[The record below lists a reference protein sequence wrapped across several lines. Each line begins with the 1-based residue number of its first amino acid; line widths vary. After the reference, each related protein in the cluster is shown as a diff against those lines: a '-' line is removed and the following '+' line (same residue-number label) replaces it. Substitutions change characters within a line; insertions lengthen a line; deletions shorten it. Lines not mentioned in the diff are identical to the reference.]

1 MRVGFNRFICCASV
15 LILQCALLPIYS
27 IAADETEAEKSE
39 VKFTAVEENNS
50 AIPSLQANPSQT
62 VDPLLSSSPH
72 QRSDDVQSN
81 AEIYDLSGHMSLSE
95 LVGRSEI
102 SVQADDNSQFVSHL
116 IEYQISGDEFASQV
130 GEANLAESI
139 KSGRS
144 YNRDSRAA
152 MERTVQAAA
161 QTGQTL
167 ALLLPS
173 VSIRA
178 NRGYE
183 KSTPGTQVDDV
194 TGELVAMS
202 EHKRTDVVLTVTQTL
217 FNLATFQDW
226 RRTKVK
232 EQASEESYRVKDGDA
247 YTSTVEAYLSLVS
260 SRLQADVAGDFEAQ
274 LAELLNYIEKRAGAG
289 AATVSDMARVRAR
302 SEAILSTRLELES
315 AHRAAGTDFVRLTNL
330 IPEKIR
336 LPSLEDV
343 GVSMLPGSFNS
354 AVAKAMS
361 SNPEIGALEAE
372 LQAEKISRIAA
383 KGRFLPRVEAEY
395 TDTYTDNA
403 GGSESTQRDRRVM
416 MVLNWNIFSGGKDYN
431 YHLERTARHRELQY
445 RLDDQRRR
453 VVQALSANYAALE
466 LTAKRITSGYL
477 ELKSISTA
485 ADAMSKRMFSGNQS
499 LLDLLDVYNQRYMVR
514 SRLVT
519 LHVFEM
525 NTVAQLVRLTHG
537 APWPMIEESSEAVE
551 QNQPAQSFD
560 ESYWDES

>member
-1 MRVGFNRFICCASV
+1 MSVRFNRLICCVLV
-15 LILQCALLPIYS
+15 LILQCVLLPIYS
-27 IAADETEAEKSE
+27 IAADEIQAKKYELKS
-39 VKFTAVEENNS
+39 VPVEGQNLQN
-50 AIPSLQANPSQT
+50 IPPQTIDRLLVSPSFAQ
-62 VDPLLSSSPH
+62 VDGSRQDIESF
-72 QRSDDVQSN
+72 DV
-81 AEIYDLSGHMSLSE
+81 SGHKSLFD
-95 LVGRSEI
+95 LVGRAEI
-102 SVQADDNSQFVSHL
+102 SVQADDNSQFISHL
-116 IEYQISGDEFASQV
+116 IEYQMPGDELASQV
-130 GEANLAESI
+130 GEANLLESI
-139 KSGRS
+139 SAGRI
-144 YNRDSRAA
+144 YNRESRAA
-152 MERTVQAAA
+152 SARRDQAAA

-173 VSIRA
+173 VSVRA

-183 KSTPGTQVDDV
+183 KSTPGTQVDDT

-232 EQASEESYRVKDGDA
+232 ELASEESYRVKDGDA
-247 YTSTVEAYLSLVS
+247 YISTIEAYLSLVS

-274 LAELLNYIEKRAGAG
+274 LAELLSYIEKRAGAG

-302 SEAILSTRLELES
+302 SEAIFSTRLELES

-330 IPEKIR
+330 VPEKIR
-336 LPSLEDV
+336 LPVLEDV
-343 GVSMLPGSFNS
+343 GVSMLPGSFDS

-361 SNPEIGALEAE
+361 ANPEIGALEAE
-372 LQAEKISRIAA
+372 LQAEEISRFAA

-416 MVLNWNIFSGGKDYN
+416 MVLNWNLFSGGKDYN

-453 VVQALSANYAALE
+453 VVQSLSANYAAFE
-466 LTAKRITSGYL
+466 LTAKRIDSGYL

-514 SRLVT
+514 SRLVK
-519 LHVFEM
+519 LHIFEM

-537 APWPMIEESSEAVE
+537 APWPTIEEPSEAVK
-551 QNQPAQSFD
+551 QKQPSSLV
-560 ESYWDES
+560 EPYWNDGA